1 MDQKPMARAWPAPG
15 IMLALL
21 VLALMPACA
30 WLSPGGV
37 GKQTALS
44 GYQHFNMAMS
54 YKAEGQMD
62 LAAAE
67 LEKALASDQYNYAAW
82 YHLGLAYKD
91 LGKIDAARQT
101 WEKGIVTARKG
112 PIRMDYDRSRAVAEM
127 TAALA
132 GLNGRGRTGQPM
144 SPPPKAGHKPKSKTK
159 ATATKRSARRT
170 GPYAVLYSSNLN
182 PKNASSDRAK
192 LIRMGYQVK
201 ITTHNIG
208 GKKWHRVWVGCCSG
222 YTQAKGTM
230 AALRKRGVGRGLVIM
245 RVGK

>member
-1 MDQKPMARAWPAPG
+1 MDRKPLARPWRVPG
-15 IMLALL
+15 IILALL
-21 VLALMPACA
+21 ALALMPACA

-54 YKAEGQMD
+54 YRAEGQMD

-67 LEKALASDQYNYAAW
+67 LEKALAADQYNYAAW

-91 LGKIDAARQT
+91 LGKVDSARQT

-112 PIRMDYDRSRAVAEM
+112 PMRADYDRSRAVAEM

-132 GLNGRGRTGQPM
+132 GLNGRGRLGRQI
-144 SPPPKAGHKPKSKTK
+144 SPPPKARAKKKSKSKTK
-159 ATATKRSARRT
+159 SAKRSARRT

-182 PKNASSDRAK
+182 PRNARSDRAK
-192 LIRMGYQVK
+192 LIRMGYQAK
-201 ITTHNIG
+201 ITTHNIR

-222 YTQAKGTM
+222 YSQARGTM
-230 AALRKRGVGRGLVIM
+230 AALRKRGVGRDLVVM